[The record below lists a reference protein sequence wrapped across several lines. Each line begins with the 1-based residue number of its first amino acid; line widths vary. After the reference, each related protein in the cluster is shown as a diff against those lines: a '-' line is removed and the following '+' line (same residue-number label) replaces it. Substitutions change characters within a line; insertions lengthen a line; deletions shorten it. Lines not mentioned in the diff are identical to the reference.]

1 MKDHHSL
8 YVTFQGNTA
17 THQEAVF
24 FKNHVR
30 HVYLKILQKGK
41 LLSLPQNKMKHCFIY
56 EVSMHATFVPP
67 CICATSSSPHFY
79 PRTPHC
85 TKAKA
90 KAYSHSLTVHASH
103 LLTVATI
110 FPGAHGYSCS
120 NRRSAVSSLN
130 KLMPFQENLKA
141 GEYQCQS
148 YQRLPLI
155 HNYHSQTSFP
165 LSRYH
170 YDVKEFGQSSSTK
183 ESTSPV
189 CDGKTW

>member
-1 MKDHHSL
+1 MCIWRYCKKESSCP
-8 YVTFQGNTA
+8 
-17 THQEAVF
+17 
-24 FKNHVR
+24 
-30 HVYLKILQKGK
+30 YLKIKWSIA
-41 LLSLPQNKMKHCFIY
+41 LSMRYPCMQNSRVCK
-56 EVSMHATFVPP
+56 ANPLVPP

-90 KAYSHSLTVHASH
+90 KAYSHSLTIHASH
-103 LLTVATI
+103 LLTVATM

-120 NRRSAVSSLN
+120 NRRSTVSSLN
-130 KLMPFQENLKA
+130 KLMPFQENSKA

-170 YDVKEFGQSSSTK
+170 YDVKEFGQSSSTE